1 MSYSLCTPSCCKLIQ
16 KFTFQF
22 HYQWVI
28 AEIMKVAP
36 KVMPLILLY
45 WPVMSEEDVDGMAIE
60 VEPS

>member
-1 MSYSLCTPSCCKLIQ
+1 
-16 KFTFQF
+16 
-22 HYQWVI
+22 
-28 AEIMKVAP
+28 MKVAP